1 MLKKNFFTFCSL
13 ILLNIL
19 FVNSLSRA
27 HAVDGLKFGVSL
39 QNNNITNA
47 KESFFDYNLIY
58 YNAEIP
64 IYNYIKN
71 DASSFAKINLG
82 TTIFTEY
89 SFFFTESLGIGT
101 EFSYGYGNL
110 QTVELDGDKINEK
123 INRSNI
129 DDDKKIS
136 IPGGKEERKLM
147 YHSLEL
153 TLLLKYDILGNT
165 TKYIDYGRSGYS
177 LVANLGPLI
186 NFLVSKDISTEQKMT
201 NIYHEGE
208 KAILPSEMINLFNFG
223 IRLSV
228 DFTTPINL
236 GFTLGGTA
244 MFMNIFR
251 EPDIANKKQSQDV
264 KNKNSKL
271 ELIGT
276 FKQKSMRFSEFV
288 EIYFDFAPFIN
299 NYEEKQEID
308 IEKW

>member
-1 MLKKNFFTFCSL
+1 
-13 ILLNIL
+13 
-19 FVNSLSRA
+19 LSRA

-39 QNNNITNA
+39 QNNNITSA

-71 DASSFAKINLG
+71 DASYFTRINLG

-129 DDDKKIS
+129 DDSKKNS
-136 IPGGKEERKLM
+136 IPRGKEERKLM

-208 KAILPSEMINLFNFG
+208 KAILPSSINSN
-223 IRLSV
+223 LSK
-228 DFTTPINL
+228 
-236 GFTLGGTA
+236 
-244 MFMNIFR
+244 
-251 EPDIANKKQSQDV
+251 DI
-264 KNKNSKL
+264 
-271 ELIGT
+271 
-276 FKQKSMRFSEFV
+276 
-288 EIYFDFAPFIN
+288 FIN
-299 NYEEKQEID
+299 KYCAIFFLDNTK
-308 IEKW
+308 